1 MTEAALVE
9 GQVKLRDG
17 KKWKTRWLV
26 LRKPSPVADCLLML
40 AYKDKSERA
49 KGLRERS
56 SLTLEDICGLEPGLP
71 YEGLAHTLAII
82 CLSQAVMLGFDS
94 REAMCAWDARIRYA
108 LGEVHRFHVTVAPGT
123 KLESGPATL
132 HLCNDVLVVARDIP
146 PAVMGQWKLSDLRRY
161 GAVPNGFIFE
171 GGTRCGYWAGVF
183 FLSSAEGEQISFL
196 FDCIVRGIS
205 PTKGPFGLRP
215 VLPDPSPGGPAA
227 AEERVAQEAL
237 EALRLEKRLSLLS
250 HAGRLGSGGDDRSLS
265 SSSSE
270 ASHSDVSAGGR
281 LTAWPE
287 PSSSSAST
295 SQEGPGLA
303 AAQASAETVPGTSRP
318 PPKPLRP
325 RQLQEVGRQS
335 SSDSG
340 IATGSHSSY
349 SGSFSSCAGS
359 SLDVWRAGDEFG
371 SLLSLPPAAGGCEPS
386 LCACP
391 PGTAEYQVPTALR
404 HHYDT
409 PRSLRQAPGDQTSAV
424 QGSLD
429 DGGAGDSGGQMSA
442 GCPSG
447 CLGARRR
454 GQVAEGPGSE
464 APVETWEAGSPHAG
478 PPPAFFST
486 CPACGGLKGAA
497 ASPPGLLMTH
507 SGCIRGAAG
516 AVDLQKPLAS
526 QLRGRKQPVLG
537 LMRAQDT
544 LSCQSEKP
552 SAGPWLARAV
562 REQAARAPSL
572 AWKLSVQRA
581 LPVFPGVNAS
591 GLAHP
596 VSSSS
601 LQPPSSRTSLPRS
614 AAGPPP
620 HQGAPPAL
628 CPWST
633 PAACVQTLPGSGAAP
648 GSPTPLHWPEGLPA
662 GSPGARETEQRGA
675 PLPEH
680 PRQPLL
686 QNAAAVPGPGAPGGR
701 RRDPRG
707 RGLPLRTDRHRGHRG
722 SPQGGGPARTDPGAA
737 AARAGAE
744 EEGAPAVRTPQ
755 PRHDHDLA
763 SVASS
768 RGHQGARPLPRPR
781 RSELR
786 AGGLLAAGWPQPVLT
801 LPRPTGHGGPDP
813 TLLRPQ

>member
-17 KKWKTRWLV
+17 KKVGAAAGAGRAGARRPLTLPLSPQWKTRWLV
-26 LRKPSPVADCLLML
+26 LRRPSPVADCLLML

-171 GGTRCGYWAGVF
+171 GGTRCGYY
-183 FLSSAEGEQISFL
+183 
-196 FDCIVRGIS
+196 
-205 PTKGPFGLRP
+205 
-215 VLPDPSPGGPAA
+215 PSPGGPAA

-270 ASHSDVSAGGR
+270 ASHSDISAGSR

-371 SLLSLPPAAGGCEPS
+371 SLLSLPPAAGVSEPS

-429 DGGAGDSGGQMSA
+429 NGGAGDSGGQMSA

-447 CLGARRR
+447 WLGARRR

-497 ASPPGLLMTH
+497 ASPPGLLTTH
-507 SGCIRGAAG
+507 SGAPGPGRRSSEAPPYLNIPVSPSSKTQLLYLGLELQGAGAGIRGASPWVGGLPPGAG
-516 AVDLQKPLAS
+516 GPGPPFSALAELCPLGRGPLPSSLPSTPRLAS
-526 QLRGRKQPVLG
+526 QI
-537 LMRAQDT
+537 
-544 LSCQSEKP
+544 P
-552 SAGPWLARAV
+552 SP
-562 REQAARAPSL
+562 
-572 AWKLSVQRA
+572 
-581 LPVFPGVNAS
+581 
-591 GLAHP
+591 
-596 VSSSS
+596 
-601 LQPPSSRTSLPRS
+601 
-614 AAGPPP
+614 
-620 HQGAPPAL
+620 
-628 CPWST
+628 
-633 PAACVQTLPGSGAAP
+633 
-648 GSPTPLHWPEGLPA
+648 LPA
-662 GSPGARETEQRGA
+662 
-675 PLPEH
+675 
-680 PRQPLL
+680 
-686 QNAAAVPGPGAPGGR
+686 
-701 RRDPRG
+701 
-707 RGLPLRTDRHRGHRG
+707 
-722 SPQGGGPARTDPGAA
+722 
-737 AARAGAE
+737 
-744 EEGAPAVRTPQ
+744 
-755 PRHDHDLA
+755 
-763 SVASS
+763 
-768 RGHQGARPLPRPR
+768 
-781 RSELR
+781 
-786 AGGLLAAGWPQPVLT
+786 
-801 LPRPTGHGGPDP
+801 
-813 TLLRPQ
+813 